1 MFSEDVVEP
10 NVPTA
15 PFLLLTVFE
24 INSTPVTVA
33 SDGIPDI
40 PPEKSE
46 ATFAAVVKDAPELSV
61 ALANILVSLVNRVRP
76 PVDVTEVGAAST
88 LGIVILFY
96 KIKIF
101 RPKPSC

>member
-10 NVPTA
+10 NVPKA

-24 INSTPVTVA
+24 INSTPVMVA

-40 PPEKSE
+40 PPVKSE
-46 ATFAAVVKDAPELSV
+46 ALFADVVNDAPELSV
-61 ALANILVSLVNRVRP
+61 ALANILVSFENLVSP

-88 LGIVILFY
+88 LGIVITP
-96 KIKIF
+96 I
-101 RPKPSC
+101 